1 MIAELSDVL
10 DTLDAWAGGTAPE
23 DFVFPLVL
31 ESTDELNAYRSA
43 LRNGG
48 EPLRARLDDL
58 TPDHI
63 AEGALTTEEQTA
75 LALAL
80 LIQGYQIVRDHRE
93 RPRTIPRD
101 VFRISRRAYRL
112 LKVLGP
118 VIAGDEG
125 DLDWSSLARTVTDCR
140 RSMKPLIAERLRA
153 SRERAEARKM
163 GDAVSS
169 VSIAAN
175 IPGGPVTHRPDETA
189 LDALFEDTMDT
200 DLATELAAETQDF
213 PVARKTP
220 KTTISAEPIPMV
232 AAATREQRR
241 TRTTTG
247 IAILGVLLVI
257 AAITFVPRMLQ
268 SSPRAGVYE
277 EFVPVRGVVRL
288 RNAPEEM
295 IVLLDDRWDEVPT
308 GERKDALR
316 GLYDRANRIEDVT
329 KITVRD
335 ARGKDSAL
343 IVDGQITILGPD

>member
-1 MIAELSDVL
+1 VIAGLTELL
-10 DTLDAWAGGTAPE
+10 DTLDAWADGTAPE

-43 LRNGG
+43 LRDGG

-63 AEGALTTEEQTA
+63 AEGALTIEEQTA

-80 LIQGYQIVRDHRE
+80 LIQGYQIVRDHRND
-93 RPRTIPRD
+93 PRHIPRG
-101 VFRISRRAYRL
+101 VFRISRRAYRM

-118 VIAGDEG
+118 AIAGDEG
-125 DLDWSSLARTVTDCR
+125 DLDWSSLARTVTECR

-169 VSIAAN
+169 IDTAAN
-175 IPGGPVTHRPDETA
+175 IPGGPVAHRPEETA
-189 LDALFEDTMDT
+189 LNALFEETMDT
-200 DLATELAAETQDF
+200 DLLAEMSETQEL
-213 PVARKTP
+213 PGARRTP
-220 KTTISAEPIPMV
+220 KSTISVEPVPMA
-232 AAATREQRR
+232 AAATREHRR

-247 IAILGVLLVI
+247 IAIVGVLLVI
-257 AAITFVPRMLQ
+257 AAITFLPRMLQ

-288 RNAPEEM
+288 RDAPEEM
-295 IVLLDDRWDEVPT
+295 IVLLDDRWDVVPT
-308 GERKDALR
+308 GEREDALR
-316 GLYDRANRIEDVT
+316 GLYNHANRIEDIT

-335 ARGKDSAL
+335 ARGQDAAL
-343 IVDGQITILGPD
+343 IVEGQITILGPD